1 MKFNIDE
8 KYWKESKYILGLDEA
23 GRGCCAGPLV
33 VAGVIFPINYQ
44 NEMIDDSKKL
54 TEKRRNEVFEIIK
67 KEALKYEI
75 LVIDAKTVDKMNPKQ
90 TSIWGMQEITTK
102 LKENW
107 NLVIT
112 DFEKLKNINETE
124 QLNLVKGDSLSLS
137 VAAASILAKVTR
149 DNLMIEEYDKKFPSW
164 NFAKHKGYATKEHN
178 LKIQEFGI
186 CPIHRLSYKN
196 VIENLVIFNKN
207 KGDR

>member
-90 TSIWGMQEITTK
+90 ASIWGMQEITTK

-164 NFAKHKGYATKEHN
+164 NFVKHKGYATKEHN

-196 VIENLVIFNKN
+196 VIENLIIFNKN
-207 KGDR
+207 KENR